1 MFGTFKLQLDVFK
14 CPIRYYNAALHN
26 NRKGIGLQMETVK
39 LPKMTLMGRTIRSDM
54 IQDNDPTLA
63 QSQVDTS
70 SLLHYLGISAI
81 GGNDEESVAV
91 RKFNGIPLLA
101 YWDIYANYYA
111 NLQEKEGVVIGSD
124 ELIITEIF
132 KIIWVGNSG
141 TADITQ
147 TITNTNQAAQQII
160 IGKKET
166 NEAILYINGIGLN
179 PNEIE
184 IQIVASQETSV
195 IKNTLTNA
203 AITTYVTHELNSAQ
217 NQIIIYQNENSS
229 GQVWILSNPTSA
241 GITMETTN
249 PTTPNNKI
257 ELKRFDITNIDKAR
271 DNILQTPIGTEVDIT
286 DWDLIPYNYL
296 TGIYKDPDGNFIES
310 KSKAIMSGLGIK
322 TYQSDRFNNWLATDY
337 IDGANGV
344 NAKSAIDITAAGGKL
359 EMETLLLQQ
368 KIYNVLNRIA
378 ISGGTYRD
386 WQEAVY
392 GHKGTGELEIPEW
405 MGGLSSEIVFDEVV
419 STAKA
424 ESAGTNEP
432 LGSLGGRG
440 RQDFIK
446 KNEIHITANE
456 PCFIMGIISITP
468 RLDYSQGNRWFYRLD
483 TMNDFHKPELDGIGF
498 QDLITDEL
506 AGWNTYAGNIP
517 GNTPIYKT
525 AGKQLAWTEYTT
537 NVNQAHGNF
546 CAGKNEDYMILDR
559 AYTGIHDTYYEIGD
573 LTTYI
578 DPRKYSKNFA
588 TTDLAAQHFW
598 VQIGIG
604 LKMNRVM
611 QTKQIPTL

>member
-39 LPKMTLMGRTIRSDM
+39 LPKMYIEGKMIDTDDITEGDTTLGQMQI
-54 IQDNDPTLA
+54 
-63 QSQVDTS
+63 DTS
-70 SLLHYLGISAI
+70 SLLHYLGITAI
-81 GGNDEESVAV
+81 GTNNSGTKAG
-91 RKFNGIPLLA
+91 RKFNAIPLLA

-111 NLQEKEGVVIGSD
+111 NLQEKQGVVIGTDLVGAPLIDTIRYLDSNGHLVD
-124 ELIITEIF
+124 VTNIITTTQNPQKVYYIAGTGVGGEAATAMAIKGAGINRDNITIQIIQGSTISTMTLRDAQTQQIF
-132 KIIWVGNSG
+132 DVAA
-141 TADITQ
+141 TADEET
-147 TITNTNQAAQQII
+147 II
-160 IGKKET
+160 IRRTTTGGV
-166 NEAILYINGIGLN
+166 GIISTPTTAGM
-179 PNEIE
+179 
-184 IQIVASQETSV
+184 
-195 IKNTLTNA
+195 TLD
-203 AITTYVTHELNSAQ
+203 ESSA
-217 NQIIIYQNENSS
+217 
-229 GQVWILSNPTSA
+229 
-241 GITMETTN
+241 
-249 PTTPNNKI
+249 TTPNNRI
-257 ELKRFDITNIDKAR
+257 ELKQFDITNIDKAR
-271 DNILQTPIGTEVDIT
+271 DKILQTPISTEVNVT
-286 DWDLIPYNYL
+286 DWDLIPYNYT
-296 TGIYKDPDGNFIES
+296 TGVFTNSEGDTIDS

-378 ISGGTYRD
+378 VSGGTYRD

-405 MGGLSSEIVFDEVV
+405 MGGLSSEILFDEVV
-419 STAKA
+419 STATA
-424 ESAGTNEP
+424 NGATEEP
-432 LGSLGGRG
+432 LGTLGGRG

-456 PCFIMGIISITP
+456 PCFIMGIVSITP

-483 TMNDFHKPELDGIGF
+483 TMNDMHKPELDGIGF

-506 AGWNTYAGNIP
+506 IAWNTETGTAPTG
-517 GNTPIYKT
+517 TTTYKSI
-525 AGKQLAWTEYTT
+525 GKQLAWTEYTT
-537 NVNQAHGNF
+537 NVNQLHGNF
-546 CAGKNEDYMILDR
+546 CTGKNEEYMSLDR
-559 AYTGIHDTYYEIGD
+559 AYEAQEGTTNIKDA
-573 LTTYI
+573 TTYI

-598 VQIGIG
+598 VQIGVG
-604 LKMNRVM
+604 LKMNRIM
-611 QTKQIPTL
+611 QSKQIPTL